1 MHQSTLSPGV
11 GGLVYP
17 GGFDIFSYK
26 FGQIPR
32 PGSICL
38 VKFVIHVLYFIPGN
52 HFGSKKPS
60 HGKGYFVNSPGY
72 AWPLPWGLTLT
83 GALV

>member
-52 HFGSKKPS
+52 HFGSKNPPM
-60 HGKGYFVNSPGY
+60 GKGILSTPLGMPGPY
-72 AWPLPWGLTLT
+72 PG
-83 GALV
+83 V